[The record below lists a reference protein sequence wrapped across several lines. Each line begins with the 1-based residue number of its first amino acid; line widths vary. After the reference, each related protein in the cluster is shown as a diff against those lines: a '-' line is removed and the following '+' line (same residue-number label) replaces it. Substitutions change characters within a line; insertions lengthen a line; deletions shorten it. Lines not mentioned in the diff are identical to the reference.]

1 MTQERIRAEIGQGYV
16 QTRIVPLPHL
26 LIVGTTSGTADT
38 FYTVNDGTLLKVSQL
53 AAINITAGAVTLS
66 LNAIPSGGAIGDG
79 NAELRAVS
87 IPANTAASLTD
98 YIGGLYQGGAVL
110 KAYASATNSIV
121 IHGWAEEIR

>member
-1 MTQERIRAEIGQGYV
+1 MNQERIRADIGQGYV
-16 QTRIVPLPHL
+16 QTRTVPLPHL
-26 LIVGTTSGTADT
+26 LIVGTGSGSADT
-38 FYTVNDGTLLKVSQL
+38 FYTVRADTLLKVTQL

-66 LNAIPSGGAIGDG
+66 FNAIPSGGAIGDG

-87 IPANTAASLTD
+87 IPANTAASLTN
-98 YIGGLYQGGAVL
+98 YIGGLYEGGATL